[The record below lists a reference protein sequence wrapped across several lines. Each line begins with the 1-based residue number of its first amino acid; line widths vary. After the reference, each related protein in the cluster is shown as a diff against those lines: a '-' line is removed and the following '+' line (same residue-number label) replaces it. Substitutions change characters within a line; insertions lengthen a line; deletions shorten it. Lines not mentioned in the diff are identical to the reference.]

1 MHKHLALIAFLLV
14 GTAAGSAIGTRV
26 AAAEEG
32 EGLPHS
38 GADIKDVESLQ
49 RGARN
54 FMNYC
59 SGCHSLK
66 YVRYNRI
73 ATDLQIPESELT
85 ANLMFTTDKAF
96 DTVNSS
102 MPADSEAWFGKQPPD
117 LSLMARARGVDYI
130 YAFLKGFYV
139 DKNRPWGTNNLILPG
154 AAMPDVL
161 ADLQGLQK
169 PVYTNEPDDHGSAN
183 MVLTGVEAMSPGAM
197 KPEEYDQFVRDTA
210 NFLDYAGEPVKAK
223 RQSMGVFVILFLLV
237 FFAFAYMLKKEYWK
251 DVH

>member
-1 MHKHLALIAFLLV
+1 MSKHLALIAALLV
-14 GTAAGSAIGTRV
+14 ATSALGVRV

-32 EGLPHS
+32 ETLPHS
-38 GADIKDVESLQ
+38 GADIKDIESLQ

-59 SGCHSLK
+59 SGCHSMK
-66 YVRYNRI
+66 YVRFNRI
-73 ATDLQIPESELT
+73 GTDLQIPESELT
-85 ANLMFTTDKAF
+85 NLMDTSDKVF
-96 DTVNSS
+96 DTINSS
-102 MPADSEAWFGKQPPD
+102 MPSDSEVWFGKQPPD

-130 YAFLKGFYV
+130 YAFLKSFYV

-183 MVLTGVEAMSPGAM
+183 MVLTGVEQMSPGAL

-223 RQSMGVFVILFLLV
+223 RQSMGVFVTLFLLV

>member
-1 MHKHLALIAFLLV
+1 MALTIALLTSGAVLAQ
-14 GTAAGSAIGTRV
+14 
-26 AAAEEG
+26 EG
-32 EGLPHS
+32 GPSLPHS
-38 GADIKDVESLQ
+38 GTDIKDIESLQ

-73 ATDLQIPESELT
+73 AKDLNIPESDLA
-85 ANLMFTTDKAF
+85 ANLMFNASNPF

-117 LSLMARARGVDYI
+117 LSLMARARSPDYI
-130 YAFLKGFYV
+130 YAYLRSYYV
-139 DKNRPWGTNNLILPG
+139 DKARPWGANNLILPG
-154 AAMPDVL
+154 TAMPDVL

-169 PVYTNEPDDHGSAN
+169 PVYTSEKDESGNASL
-183 MVLTGVEAMSPGAM
+183 VLTSVEALSPGTL
-197 KPEEYDQFVRDTA
+197 KPEEFDRFVRDTT
-210 NFLDYAGEPVKAK
+210 NFLDYAAEPAKAK
-223 RQSMGVFVILFLLV
+223 RQSLGVFITLFLLV
-237 FFAFAYMLKKEYWK
+237 GFAFAYFLKKEYWK

>member
-1 MHKHLALIAFLLV
+1 MSKHLTLIAALLV
-14 GTAAGSAIGTRV
+14 ATSALGVRV
-26 AAAEEG
+26 AAAQEG

-38 GADIKDVESLQ
+38 GADIKDIESLQ

-59 SGCHSLK
+59 SGCHSMK
-66 YVRYNRI
+66 YVRFNRI
-73 ATDLQIPESELT
+73 GTDLQIPESELT
-85 ANLMFTTDKAF
+85 NLMFTSDKVF

-130 YAFLKGFYV
+130 YAFLKSFYV

-169 PVYTNEPDDHGSAN
+169 PVYTNESDDHGSAN
-183 MVLTGVEAMSPGAM
+183 MVLTGVEQMSPGAM

-223 RQSMGVFVILFLLV
+223 RQSMGVFVTLFLLV